1 LFAGE
6 MAAAIS
12 DTLTDAERELQATK
26 NKHRALLM
34 EYATTT
40 AFGQRNTQ
48 SQEAHVLQSLLHQ
61 TKQTLVQQKITFEM
75 KSRSSAFLQYARNAK
90 DNHKVLKQCLKEV
103 NHLKT
108 VKSKST
114 RKLCK
119 ELAKKKT
126 MLERTS
132 EDTRYVSELLEEMPL
147 DDYDVDVEDEGL
159 VNDLETLKQEL
170 LDNLP
175 PTPLSEVESSVS
187 LHTDALNTPKDG
199 GHCH

>member
-1 LFAGE
+1 
-6 MAAAIS
+6 M
-12 DTLTDAERELQATK
+12 LTDAERELQITK
-26 NKHRALLM
+26 NKHHFLLM
-34 EYATTT
+34 EYATIT
-40 AFGQRNTQ
+40 AFGHRNTQ
-48 SQEAHVLQSLLHQ
+48 SQEARVLQSLLHQ
-61 TKQTLVQQKITFEM
+61 TKQTLVQQKLTFDM
-75 KSRSSAFLQYARNAK
+75 KSRSSAFLQYAHNAK

-103 NHLKT
+103 NRLKT
-108 VKSKST
+108 VKPKST

-132 EDTRYVSELLEEMPL
+132 EDTRYVSELLEELPL

-159 VNDLETLKQEL
+159 VNDLETLRQEL

-187 LHTDALNTPKDG
+187 LHTDVLNTPTDSG
-199 GHCH
+199 NS